1 MKEIIDKIHVVDG
14 FKLIIYNKF
23 IIYNKNHIFY
33 IYLVLFSLFYNLL
46 SYFLLRECLWLCLQ
60 HHLMMSLPQ
69 TYI

>member
-46 SYFLLRECLWLCLQ
+46 SYFLLRECL
-60 HHLMMSLPQ
+60 
-69 TYI
+69 